1 MQHLHQKS
9 EKAGKKTMFASD
21 IAVYLFQI
29 VGVDL
34 FHWNGQNFLL
44 VVDYHSKYREIKRLY
59 STTSVLV
66 IQKMKMT
73 FSRLG
78 IPKVVRSDNG
88 TQHSSRSFKRF
99 A

>member
-1 MQHLHQKS
+1 
-9 EKAGKKTMFASD
+9 MFAND

-44 VVDYHSKYREIKRLY
+44 VVDYHSKYQEIKRLY

-88 TQHSSRSFKRF
+88 TQYSSRSFKRF

>member
-21 IAVYLFQI
+21 IA
-29 VGVDL
+29 GVDL

-59 STTSVLV
+59 STISVLV

-88 TQHSSRSFKRF
+88 TQYSSRSFKRF